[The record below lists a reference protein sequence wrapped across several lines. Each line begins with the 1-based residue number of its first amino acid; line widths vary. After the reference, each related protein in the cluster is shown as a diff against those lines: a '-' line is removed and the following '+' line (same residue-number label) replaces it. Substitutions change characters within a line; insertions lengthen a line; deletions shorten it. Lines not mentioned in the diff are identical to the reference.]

1 MAIYSNEQRNTYLGN
16 TKMPTYNITAYSNIE
31 KRRVHLFRTTWSPI
45 DAVASAKDTA
55 EQSGRGEELSDF
67 QAEMVK

>member
-1 MAIYSNEQRNTYLGN
+1 
-16 TKMPTYNITAYSNIE
+16 MPTYNITAYSNIE

-45 DAVASAKDTA
+45 NAIASAKKTA
-55 EQSGRGEELSDF
+55 EQFGRGDELSDF